1 MSNEHLRTSKGKNDE
16 CYTYRYAVEPL
27 LKYLEPFRNKIIWCP
42 FDTDESEFVKCFSD
56 NGYHVINSH
65 IENGQDFYAYEPEN
79 WDLLISNPPFTNKT
93 KIFERAISFKKPFAL
108 LMNITYLNDAVAA
121 KTFKDIDLQLLS
133 FNKRMEFKCQ
143 LEVKKINFLSAYFCY
158 DFLPKQIIFTDLK
171 ISSKRSSQKGC

>member
-1 MSNEHLRTSKGKNDE
+1 
-16 CYTYRYAVEPL
+16 
-27 LKYLEPFRNKIIWCP
+27 
-42 FDTDESEFVKCFSD
+42 
-56 NGYHVINSH
+56 
-65 IENGQDFYAYEPEN
+65 
-79 WDLLISNPPFTNKT
+79 
-93 KIFERAISFKKPFAL
+93 
-108 LMNITYLNDAVAA
+108 MNITYLNDAVAA